1 MRFGRLRR
9 ATADNLIYDQLFDA
23 YRFGT
28 VRQLAST
35 SAVEIAEDDVWN
47 AGAQAA
53 IQALRQAP
61 LNFNLHL
68 HVDPSLIPALPFTQL
83 ATFNTD
89 DDVRQTIQ
97 VLLLYILA
105 LHAFPNDKQIAIQ
118 YWQAITSIARGAGGR
133 LGTREGDEAV
143 EKAEKRLDSLLGVGW
158 KTLRN
163 HQSFV
168 GLHRRES
175 GYCSE
180 SSLNSPTE
188 GITRLRWN
196 DARFELEKVDD
207 IFSISTPYPTPP
219 LSSILTESPEWMH
232 TSPRTIRPS
241 ASTSTIRPARIIKRV
256 QSTSSLSTLSTLPTV
271 FPVPPVPIIP
281 LDYFPP
287 TLSTSVADLDHE
299 KSTHTEV
306 ETAPFVAK
314 VAAWTSTLRH
324 HLSVASLTSVAT
336 LTPILPTQE
345 KSVADILHTILVR
358 DAQYFAYDDEEVIE
372 ELQAAPVVD
381 SVTPSRNKF
390 GKSPPLAAPVLRKTR
405 SFVDPTSK
413 RSVHPARPSPII
425 LHTPPTPDK
434 TISSLPS
441 MLDDEFPSM
450 DPVLERVEYDSTFGV
465 ITSCATCGKAEK
477 FYPACPK
484 CQLRFCCRSCRVS
497 RLGGGDGCRHVC
509 RMDKPKKV
517 KKKRSRE
524 SRTKM
529 VSFV

>member
-1 MRFGRLRR
+1 M
-9 ATADNLIYDQLFDA
+9 
-23 YRFGT
+23 
-28 VRQLAST
+28 RQLASAAT
-35 SAVEIAEDDVWN
+35 AEVAEDDAWN

-53 IQALRQAP
+53 MQALRQP
-61 LNFNLHL
+61 SLNHNLHL
-68 HVDPSLIPALPFTQL
+68 HVDPGLIRPAASSAQL
-83 ATFNTD
+83 DKTSDTD
-89 DDVRQTIQ
+89 EDVRRTIQ

-105 LHAFPNDKQIAIQ
+105 LHAFPNDKQTAIQ

-133 LGTREGDEAV
+133 IGIKEGEEAV
-143 EKAEKRLDSLLGVGW
+143 AKAEKRLDSVLGVGW
-158 KTLRN
+158 KTLRK
-163 HQSFV
+163 HQSFA

-207 IFSISTPYPTPP
+207 IFSTSTPYPTPP
-219 LSSILTESPEWMH
+219 LTSILTESPDWMH
-232 TSPRTIRPS
+232 TSPRTIRPY
-241 ASTSTIRPARIIKRV
+241 ASTSTIQPKRIIKRV
-256 QSTSSLSTLSTLPTV
+256 QSTSSLSTSPPV
-271 FPVPPVPIIP
+271 FPVPPLPPIP
-281 LDYFPP
+281 LDYSPQTP
-287 TLSTSVADLDHE
+287 STSVEDLAHE
-299 KSTHTEV
+299 KGSIDV
-306 ETAPFVAK
+306 ETAPVVAK

-324 HLSVASLTSVAT
+324 HLSLASLTSVAT
-336 LTPILPTQE
+336 LTPILRTEE

-372 ELQAAPVVD
+372 ELQVESVVD
-381 SVTPSRNKF
+381 SVVSSQNKF

-413 RSVHPARPSPII
+413 RSLHPIRPSPII

-441 MLDDEFPSM
+441 MADDDFSSM

-484 CQLRFCCRSCRVS
+484 CNLRFCCRSCRVS

-524 SRTKM
+524 SRTK
-529 VSFV
+529 VVNFV